1 VTQFSST
8 VRSAADISAPRSA
21 VWAALTDPELLP
33 KLTPMLSHIEA
44 DGDTWRWSMVCI
56 SALGVSIAP
65 SFTEQM
71 RFEEPHL
78 ITYTHRAPA
87 GVRERAGAEGRY
99 ELTEID
105 GGTHLAIELTLCID
119 LPLPRAAG
127 PAVRRVMASTMGH
140 TGDRFAANL
149 LRHLGAHEVA
159 AAA

>member
-1 VTQFSST
+1 
-8 VRSAADISAPRSA
+8 SA

-33 KLTPMLSHIEA
+33 TLTPMLSHIEA
-44 DGDTWRWSMVCI
+44 DGDVWRWSMVCI

-71 RFEEPHL
+71 RLEEPHL

-99 ELTEID
+99 ELTEIP
-105 GGTHLAIELTLCID
+105 GGTHLAVELTLCVD

-127 PAVRRVMASTMGH
+127 PAVRRVMA
-140 TGDRFAANL
+140 
-149 LRHLGAHEVA
+149 
-159 AAA
+159 